1 MARLKIE
8 MKKKMG
14 EVQEKVGGKVV
25 IVLGV
30 LGVLGVLTISYFTGG
45 CALNFEALQHCCKR
59 CKRCLCCQGEATATE
74 NKTETKIKV

>member
-1 MARLKIE
+1 

-30 LGVLGVLTISYFTGG
+30 LGVLGVLTISYFGG
-45 CALNFEALQHCCKR
+45 CSLNFEALQRCFKR
-59 CKRCLCCQGEATATE
+59 CKRCLCCQGDATATE

>member
-1 MARLKIE
+1 

-14 EVQEKVGGKVV
+14 VVQEKVGGKVV

-30 LGVLGVLTISYFTGG
+30 LGVLTISYFIGG
-45 CALNFEALQHCCKR
+45 CALNFVALQRCCKR
-59 CKRCLCCQGEATATE
+59 CKRCLCCQGEANATE